1 MKLPAPRRLKPELCA
16 GRLFCEKERF
26 SLAGHI
32 ATYIEEFLTYITGV
46 IASMGY
52 WGIGIGM
59 AIESANVPLPS
70 EVILPFG
77 GYLVSTGRLEFWRV
91 VMAGTV
97 GGTVGSAISWYIGI
111 QGGRPFLL
119 RYGRYFGF
127 SAKHLHL
134 AEEWFGRFGEAT
146 VFFTRLMPIVRTFIS
161 LPAGIAGMDFK
172 KFIIYTFLGSLP
184 WSILLTYAGLKLG
197 QNWQAVKPW
206 FHRLDVVVA
215 AVILATVFYLWR
227 RKKTR

>member
-1 MKLPAPRRLKPELCA
+1 
-16 GRLFCEKERF
+16 
-26 SLAGHI
+26 LAEYVAEHI
-32 ATYIEEFLTYITGV
+32 EAVLACVTGF
-46 IASMGY
+46 IAAMGY

-59 AIESANVPLPS
+59 AIESANIPLPS

-77 GYLVSTGRLEFWRV
+77 GYLVSTGRLEFWRAV
-91 VMAGTV
+91 LAGTV

-111 QGGRPFLL
+111 RGGRPFLL

-127 SAKHLHL
+127 SARHLNL
-134 AEEWFGRFGEAT
+134 AEQWFDRYGEAT
-146 VFFTRLMPIVRTFIS
+146 VFFTRLMPVVRTFIS

-184 WSILLTYAGLKLG
+184 WSILLVYAGLKLG

-206 FHRLDVVVA
+206 FHRLDILVA
-215 AVILATVFYLWR
+215 AGIIAIVIYLWR
-227 RKKTR
+227 RKKVH